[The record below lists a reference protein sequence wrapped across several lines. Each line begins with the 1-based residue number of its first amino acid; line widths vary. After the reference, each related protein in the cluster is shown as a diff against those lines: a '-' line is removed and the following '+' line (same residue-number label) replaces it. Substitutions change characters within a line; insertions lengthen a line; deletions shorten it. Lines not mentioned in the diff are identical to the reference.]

1 MNPIVVW
8 LDRLSEIISL
18 PAAWGIFAA
27 GAAIY
32 LIDAWRIRFIALV
45 VQYAFIGILFARVFD
60 TRPEMAL
67 MKVLVGWL
75 ISGSLLV
82 SAGVRRRASARD
94 AAKLVRWAANL
105 PFRILVLITV
115 TVVARLASQRF
126 TLPFVSADLG
136 LACFLLVVLAVLFF
150 GTEEEDP
157 GIVGVG
163 VLNLLVALEIFYLA
177 QDPGLLVS
185 GLMVVVSLL
194 VGLVTSYLIV
204 AEVAP

>member
-1 MNPIVVW
+1 MNPFVAW
-8 LDRLSEIISL
+8 LDRLSEIMSL

-27 GAAIY
+27 GAVFY
-32 LIDAWRIRFIALV
+32 LIDAWRIRFLALI
-45 VQYAFIGILFARVFD
+45 VQYAFIGVLFAQVFD

-67 MKVLVGWL
+67 MKMLVGWL

-82 SAGVRRRASARD
+82 SAGVRRRAVVRD
-94 AAKLVRWAANL
+94 TAKLVRWATNL
-105 PFRILVLITV
+105 PFRILVLVTA
-115 TVVARLASQRF
+115 TVVAWLVTQRF
-126 TLPFVSADLG
+126 SLPFVSADLG
-136 LACFLLVVLAVLFF
+136 LACILLVVLAVLFF

-157 GIVGVG
+157 GVVGVG
-163 VLNLLVALEIFYLA
+163 VLNLLAALEIFYLA

-194 VGLVTSYLIV
+194 VGLVSSYLTV